1 MHETKTPMPR
11 ASEREEG
18 KRGRGRE
25 VLDYS
30 GIISSPGGLAAW
42 HCWHA

>member
-18 KRGRGRE
+18 NKGRGRGRE
-25 VLDYS
+25 VLDYY
-30 GIISSPGGLAAW
+30 
-42 HCWHA
+42 C